1 MSSHHFVRDR
11 QEPTLLVANGDA
23 CSQDLLTSLLEWCPY
38 ILALDGAYDRL
49 RGLNIAV
56 DAVLGDFD
64 SVRSIDA
71 VLGDLDSVRSISPSK
86 GAPTPAAG
94 KPEVL
99 FRPDPDKTDLQKGLD
114 FLIERGHH
122 SAHIIWAS
130 GGRSDHFL
138 THFSI
143 LAEYGRRITLN
154 MIDDHCRTFL
164 LPRVF
169 RKWFAAG
176 TQLSLMPMGR
186 AEGIVTHNLV
196 YPLHG
201 ETLEMGGRI
210 GCSNEV
216 ATDGWVEVR
225 YSSGALLMMEV
236 FGQPSATLKG

>member
-1 MSSHHFVRDR
+1 MSSHHFVREL

-23 CSQDLLTSLLEWCPY
+23 CSQELLTALLEWCPY
-38 ILALDGAYDRL
+38 ILALDGAFDRL
-49 RGLNIAV
+49 RTLNITV

-64 SVRSIDA
+64 SVHSF
-71 VLGDLDSVRSISPSK
+71 LPTQ

-94 KPEVL
+94 KPELL
-99 FRPDPDKTDLQKGLD
+99 FRPDPNKTDLQKGLD
-114 FLIERGHH
+114 FLIERGHP

-164 LPRVF
+164 LPLVF

-176 TQLSLMPMGR
+176 TQLSLMPMGL

-201 ETLEMGGRI
+201 ESLEIGGRI

-216 ATDGWVEVR
+216 ASDGWVEVR
-225 YSSGALLMMEV
+225 YNSGALLMMEV
-236 FGQPSATLKG
+236 FSQASAAIKG

>member
-49 RGLNIAV
+49 RALNIAV
-56 DAVLGDFD
+56 DAVLGDLD
-64 SVRSIDA
+64 SVRSVDA
-71 VLGDLDSVRSISPSK
+71 VLGDLDSVRSISPTK

-201 ETLEMGGRI
+201 ETLEVGGRI

-236 FGQPSATLKG
+236 FGQPSASLIL

>member
-1 MSSHHFVRDR
+1 MSSHHFVRER

-23 CSQDLLTSLLEWCPY
+23 CSQELLTALLEWCPY
-38 ILALDGAYDRL
+38 ILALDGAFDRL
-49 RGLNIAV
+49 RALNIAV

-64 SVRSIDA
+64 SVHSF
-71 VLGDLDSVRSISPSK
+71 SPTQ
-86 GAPTPAAG
+86 GAPTPDTG
-94 KPEVL
+94 KPELL
-99 FRPDPDKTDLQKGLD
+99 FRPDPNKTDLQKGLD
-114 FLIERGHH
+114 FLIERGHP

-164 LPRVF
+164 LPLVF

-176 TQLSLMPMGR
+176 TQLSLMPMGL

-201 ETLEMGGRI
+201 ESLEMGGRI

-216 ATDGWVEVR
+216 ASDGWVEVR

-236 FGQPSATLKG
+236 FSQASAAIKGQAFSG